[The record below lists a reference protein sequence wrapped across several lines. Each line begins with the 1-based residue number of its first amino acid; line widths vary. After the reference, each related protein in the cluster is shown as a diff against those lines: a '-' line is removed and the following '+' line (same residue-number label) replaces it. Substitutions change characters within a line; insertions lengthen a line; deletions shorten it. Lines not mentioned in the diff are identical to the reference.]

1 MGVVSSFPLGWA
13 ALAFLVAPVVAAQ
26 SNPKRIPYK
35 VTCATCRVELTPLV
49 TIGKRS
55 DPHEIADHSFLDR
68 DRQGRFFAIGVDYNI
83 LVYDA
88 RGNFLK
94 ALGRRGPGPGEF
106 PVPSLLFLAAVA
118 IGAGDSI
125 FVRHYPYVSVFSP
138 ALAYVRRFRIPG
150 GAISNMD
157 FRPLADGTFL
167 VSNSIRTP
175 QHAGRPLHVIAGD
188 GTVRRSLGPE
198 QAVGPDLPRLEMRP
212 VFLARDGHTIHLGQ
226 WDHRYILESWD
237 LGGRFL
243 SKIEVVDV
251 PFHQK
256 SITREI
262 PRRGRPPT
270 RITEYGGTTL
280 LGVDTLGQLWINVK
294 GAGPT
299 AVRHLEIVEPA
310 TGVIRSSQVVAAP
323 VLLLPA
329 GDLAY
334 SATMADDGFVSFTV
348 ARYKFVGR

>member
-1 MGVVSSFPLGWA
+1 
-13 ALAFLVAPVVAAQ
+13 
-26 SNPKRIPYK
+26 
-35 VTCATCRVELTPLV
+35 VELTPHV

-55 DPHEIADHSFLDR
+55 DPYEISENSLLDR

-94 ALGRRGPGPGEF
+94 AFGRLGQGPGEF
-106 PVPSLLFLAAVA
+106 PAGYPFPVAAVTV
-118 IGAGDSI
+118 GAGDSI
-125 FVRHYPYVSVFSP
+125 FVLHPPYVSVFSP
-138 ALAYVRRFRIPG
+138 ALAYVRRFVIPG
-150 GAISNMD
+150 GPPMNVA
-157 FRPLADGTFL
+157 FRPLADGTFF
-167 VSNSIRTP
+167 VSNIIRTP
-175 QHAGRPLHVIAGD
+175 QHVGRPLHVIAGD
-188 GTVRRSLGPE
+188 GTVRRSLGRE
-198 QAVGPDLPRLEMRP
+198 QPQGPDLPRLELRP

-226 WDHRYILESWD
+226 WDYRYILESWD
-237 LGGRFL
+237 VDGRLL

-256 SITREI
+256 SIIREI
-262 PRRGRPPT
+262 PQRGRPPL
-270 RITEYGGTTL
+270 RFTEWGSTNL

-334 SATMADDGFVSFTV
+334 SSTMADDGFVSFTV
-348 ARYKFVGR
+348 SRYKFVGR